1 MRELDYLKLDPDELE
16 IDPVN
21 ERKSNVQPQKGKN
34 SLVDSVREKGVIQPI
49 VVRERDGNY
58 YVVAGQ
64 RRTLAAQIA
73 GIDEIPARLMKM
85 NDAEARVVS
94 ITENAEPF
102 NKSVSLDDR
111 AKAIQNLQD
120 EEGWSQAKIADKLDV
135 SQPTISRWMEPAHL
149 EWTGTLIDPDEDGE
163 VSAEDIPIG
172 SLKHIRENTESKAK
186 REELVKFVKQNNINQ
201 SLVERAARRAS
212 DEGDFEKRLQEIS
225 EELQEGEETVKTSV
239 RFSGDE
245 AEQIKRV
252 MKEYGKPRDEVI
264 EELTRK
270 GLETIGLLDKPT
282 SQQ

>member
-149 EWTGTLIDPDEDGE
+149 E
-163 VSAEDIPIG
+163 
-172 SLKHIRENTESKAK
+172 
-186 REELVKFVKQNNINQ
+186 
-201 SLVERAARRAS
+201 
-212 DEGDFEKRLQEIS
+212 
-225 EELQEGEETVKTSV
+225 
-239 RFSGDE
+239 
-245 AEQIKRV
+245 
-252 MKEYGKPRDEVI
+252 
-264 EELTRK
+264 
-270 GLETIGLLDKPT
+270 
-282 SQQ
+282 

>member
-1 MRELDYLKLDPDELE
+1 MKELDYLKLDPDELE

-21 ERKSNVQPQKGKN
+21 ERKSNVQPQKGEN

-73 GIDEIPARLMKM
+73 GIDEIPARLMEM

-102 NKSVSLDDR
+102 NKSVPLDDR
-111 AKAIQNLQD
+111 AKAIQSLHD

-135 SQPTISRWMEPAHL
+135 SQPTISRWMEPVHP
-149 EWTGTLIDPDEDGE
+149 EWAGTLIDPDEDGE
-163 VSAEDIPIG
+163 VSAEDIPIR
-172 SLKHIRENTESKAK
+172 SLKNIRESTESKPK
-186 REELVKFVKQNNINQ
+186 REELVKFVKENNIKQ
-201 SLVERAARRAS
+201 SLVERAARRAT
-212 DEGDFEKRLQEIS
+212 DEDDFEQRLEEIS
-225 EELQEGEETVKTSV
+225 EELQDGEETVKTSV

-245 AEQIKRV
+245 AEQIKHV

-270 GLETIGLLDKPT
+270 GLETIGLLDQPT
-282 SQQ
+282 AQK

>member
-1 MRELDYLKLDPDELE
+1 MREIDYLKLDPDELE

-21 ERKSNVQPQKGKN
+21 ERKSNVQPQKGEN

-73 GIDEIPARLMKM
+73 GVGEIPARLMEM

-102 NKSVSLDDR
+102 NKSVPLDDR
-111 AKAIQNLQD
+111 AKAIQSLHD

-135 SQPTISRWMEPAHL
+135 SQPTISRWMEPIHP
-149 EWTGTLIDPDEDGE
+149 EWAGTLIDPDEDGE

-172 SLKHIRENTESKAK
+172 SLKQIRESTESKAK
-186 REELVKFVKQNNINQ
+186 REELVKFVKEKNIKQ
-201 SLVERAARRAS
+201 SLVERAARRAT
-212 DEGDFEKRLQEIS
+212 DENDFEHRLREIS

-245 AEQIKRV
+245 AEQIKHV

-270 GLETIGLLDKPT
+270 GLEAIGLIDQPNA
-282 SQQ
+282 QQ